1 MDAAPPEPTR
11 PDPTK
16 PAPATP
22 ASAAPRSNAP
32 AWIAFA
38 LPPLACALWLAW
50 AALALG
56 YAESH
61 GDRAY
66 ELVVYGFGGA
76 GLTGLIA
83 IGVLIWAGLR
93 GVIGRALIGLF
104 AGLLLSPLLLW
115 FGAGAVLSA
124 RRKDF
129 EQRQEQVRLLAD
141 TARRGDAAR
150 IRAAIDA
157 LPDRPGPARA
167 LCMLQGRD
175 SYRLVH
181 WLWFNEQG
189 YGPNLESE
197 PLLSAAA
204 AVVDGPAPTE
214 VKQAALRTVLRALID
229 RDEPR
234 HFAAWAALWRRTL
247 PQPAPRPMRLS
258 ALAEETGDCTLGD
271 PAGRALSQWQ
281 DDGVR
286 AWLDAGVGFE
296 PDRAQPIAALRA
308 LRRADTLRALLAA
321 DPRIAAMLRDD
332 RDAGEDALSAQADS
346 LSATLDAAPDPA
358 QAVALIEALQAA
370 GARPRIIGPVTACE
384 LFDRGEQ
391 RRDLARDTPQRQA
404 AAQRVRAVLCPA
416 EAKAPKRAAAKKT
429 TK

>member
-1 MDAAPPEPTR
+1 MDAAPP
-11 PDPTK
+11 DS
-16 PAPATP
+16 
-22 ASAAPRSNAP
+22 ASPRAAAPRSNAP

-56 YAESH
+56 NAESH
-61 GDRAY
+61 GDEAY
-66 ELVVYGFGGA
+66 DVMLSGFGGA

-83 IGVLIWAGLR
+83 IGVLVWAGLR
-93 GVIGRALIGLF
+93 GVVGRALLGLF

-129 EQRQEQVRLLAD
+129 EQRQEQVRQLAD

-167 LCMLQGRD
+167 LCMLQGRA

-189 YGPNLESE
+189 YGPNLDSA
-197 PLLSAAA
+197 PLLTAAA
-204 AVVDGPAPTE
+204 AVVDGPASVE
-214 VKQAALRTVLRALID
+214 AKQAALRTTLRALID
-229 RDEPR
+229 RNEPQR
-234 HFAAWAALWRRTL
+234 FGAWAALWRRTL
-247 PQPAPRPMRLS
+247 PPPAPNPLRLS

-271 PAGRALSQWQ
+271 PLARALSPWQ

-286 AWLDAGVGFE
+286 AWLDAGFGFE
-296 PDRAQPIAALRA
+296 PGRAQPIVALRA

-321 DPRIAAMLRDD
+321 DPHIAAILRED
-332 RDAGEDALSAQADS
+332 RDAGEDALSAQADT

-358 QAVALIEALQAA
+358 QAVELIEALHAA
-370 GARPRIIGPVTACE
+370 GARPRVIGPVTACE

-404 AAQRVRAVLCPA
+404 AVRRVRAVLCPA
-416 EAKAPKRAAAKKT
+416 EAKASASKRAAAAKAPK
-429 TK
+429 